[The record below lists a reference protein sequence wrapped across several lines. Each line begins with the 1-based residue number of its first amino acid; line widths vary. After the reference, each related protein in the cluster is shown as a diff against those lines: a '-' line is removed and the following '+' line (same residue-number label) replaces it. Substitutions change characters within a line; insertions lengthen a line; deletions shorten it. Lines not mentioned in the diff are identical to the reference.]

1 MPSRQTGFSL
11 IEITGAIVV
20 MTLAIGIAVSVQS
33 RSAAAERELAA
44 IHVLQSAAQAVRA
57 AHPFHA
63 YDRVDAR
70 TLSAAAGFADLP
82 FDASVNGYRINDI
95 GVLSALPVL
104 DGELPVGFA
113 ANTAFELRLAL
124 GRNPSLCTS
133 LTMAFKSQARR
144 VYAVSR
150 GTPFVLADNTVPGGL
165 PQGMSGV
172 SSVCRAGGVELW
184 LTFA

>member
-1 MPSRQTGFSL
+1 MRLHQAGFSL
-11 IEITGAIVV
+11 LEVALGVIATILAGGIVV
-20 MTLAIGIAVSVQS
+20 SVYS
-33 RSAAAERELAA
+33 RSAAAQREIVATQL
-44 IHVLQSAAQAVRA
+44 VQSAVQTVRA
-57 AHPFHA
+57 AHPFYA
-63 YDRVDAR
+63 YDRVDTH
-70 TLSAAAGFADLP
+70 TLSAAPGFAELP
-82 FDASVNGYRINDI
+82 FDGKSNGYRISDI